1 MGLRYFAYFKL
12 FDKFRQTLQNL
23 CYKILQP
30 FLLKGREGVRELNSF
45 DVIWNLLQMY
55 LTEKEKN
62 SKKEEKT
69 NEENGECK
77 NLHSQD

>member
-1 MGLRYFAYFKL
+1 MMLIY
-12 FDKFRQTLQNL
+12 KFRQTLQKY
-23 CYKILQP
+23 CYIILQT
-30 FLLKGREGVRELNSF
+30 FLLKGREGVKKLNSF

>member
-1 MGLRYFAYFKL
+1 MFL
-12 FDKFRQTLQNL
+12 DKFRQTLQKY
-23 CYKILQP
+23 CDILSQP
-30 FLLKGREGVRELNSF
+30 FLLKGREEVKNMNSF
-45 DVIWNLLQMY
+45 DISWNLLKMY

-62 SKKEEKT
+62 SKKEERT